1 MTICVGYH
9 AKDKRTWVIKNGES
23 GSWGMEIARCLTA
36 PLCFLMSARQ
46 SRRATKVQ
54 LDGRID
60 RRARGRRFM
69 MVKAAFLRLHN
80 RNG

>member
-1 MTICVGYH
+1 MFSRVEFLSVY
-9 AKDKRTWVIKNGES
+9 ALSPDVASWYR
-23 GSWGMEIARCLTA
+23 GSWGMEIARCLAA

-46 SRRATKVQ
+46 SRRATKVH
-54 LDGRID
+54 LDGCID

-69 MVKAAFLRLHN
+69 MVKAAFLRHHN